1 MIRNSEALV
10 GLVVLMGQATLR
22 LDPIQDALAVLE
34 AAGKVPLPIPALI
47 LDSPAREAAF
57 TRFVTR
63 DKL

>member
-22 LDPIQDALAVLE
+22 LDPSQDALAALE
-34 AAGKVPLPIPALI
+34 AAGKVPLSILALI
-47 LDSPAREAAF
+47 LDSPATEAAF
-57 TRFVTR
+57 TRVVTH